1 MIEMKTFLRTS
12 VFAAVA
18 ALMVSCGD
26 GLDAGSCIDSAEESI
41 ELKESPLLGELPSLS
56 DQWREAET
64 IARKKADRL
73 YDEYRKQYRND
84 EIDRETL
91 NDKLSEL
98 YDHKDEALKEL
109 EEYYYPKMTEIAEEL
124 KGKEVPVKFDNA
136 VFKSAKVT
144 ITEVSV
150 SDEGYFKVLLD
161 TKLETVGEPDGS
173 AFAYVAQMLDG
184 NGNVLVIRNSFGENV
199 ECSTSFG
206 LSRDREMGLLLG
218 SPERLFGDLAY
229 HDGAAI
235 YFGSG
240 R

>member
-1 MIEMKTFLRTS
+1 MIEMKVFLRTS

-64 IARKKADRL
+64 VARKKADRL

-98 YDHKDEALKEL
+98 YERKDEALKEL

-144 ITEVSV
+144 FLSTYRPSTWWKKQCARYEMASLRYTRP
-150 SDEGYFKVLLD
+150 G
-161 TKLETVGEPDGS
+161 
-173 AFAYVAQMLDG
+173 QMMRIG
-184 NGNVLVIRNSFGENV
+184 GCA
-199 ECSTSFG
+199 CSMT
-206 LSRDREMGLLLG
+206 RV
-218 SPERLFGDLAY
+218 
-229 HDGAAI
+229 
-235 YFGSG
+235 
-240 R
+240 

>member
-26 GLDAGSCIDSAEESI
+26 GLDAGDCIDSAEESI

-56 DQWREAET
+56 DQWRGAET
-64 IARKKADRL
+64 VARKKADRL

-109 EEYYYPKMTEIAEEL
+109 EEYYYPEMTEIAEEL

-161 TKLETVGEPDGS
+161 TKLETV
-173 AFAYVAQMLDG
+173 FAYVAQMLDG

>member
-1 MIEMKTFLRTS
+1 MKTFLRTS
-12 VFAAVA
+12 VLAAVA

-64 IARKKADRL
+64 VARKKADRL

-91 NDKLSEL
+91 NDKLS
-98 YDHKDEALKEL
+98 
-109 EEYYYPKMTEIAEEL
+109 EYYYPKMTEIAEEL

-235 YFGSG
+235 YFGSN